1 MGHGR
6 APLHL
11 LALSLSTLALAP
23 AAASAATN
31 VCATVE
37 SDPVHHALD
46 AADDAA
52 VWINPA
58 NPAASA
64 FIGADK
70 QTGGGLA
77 STTSPAT
84 SSASTPTSAST
95 TSTSATTSRSARSAS
110 ASSAPRTA
118 TTAASTSGR
127 STRPTRTL
135 SSVGSVAMG
144 AEAGAGRIARGFA
157 LYHSPVSGKY
167 YAFVTDSG
175 HTWQYELDGSSGQVK
190 GTFVRELP
198 ISGVTEGLVA
208 DDEHARVYV
217 AVEDIGGID
226 RWGAEPGDPKTPVR
240 IDKTTEAGGHIVQ
253 DVKGL
258 SMYYASGG
266 AGYLIAASQGGDTF
280 HVYDRVTN
288 AWKGEF
294 HIADCAAN
302 GTDKVTAID
311 GQDVTNVNL
320 GPAFPEG
327 AFIAQDDSNA
337 TATGLANQ
345 NYKLVPWGDIAR
357 KLGLTIDTTFN
368 PRTIGALGSPT
379 PLPTP
384 TPIPSPGPGG
394 TPPTGST
401 PGPAPGP
408 QGRAPGRARRPGSAR
423 RHPGSLR
430 PPPRR
435 PRARPD
441 AHGSARLGV
450 RHRPVQGAQRE
461 RLRRPRDRGAPHDR
475 RPAPGQDVR
484 FTVVRDRAVTMRLSK
499 PARAL
504 LRRGARKVELA
515 LTLRDPAGTV
525 RGAWVTF
532 RLRAA
537 AAPLAGSP
545 RARIRGP
552 AGLEP
557 AALGGDEDGLGAVD
571 RAELAVDVVQVRADR
586 ARRERQLVRD
596 LLVDLALG
604 EALEH
609 LALARGQ
616 RRGVDL
622 AGAAARRVGQVVE
635 DAAQV
640 LGAHADGAGDLEQL
654 GRGDG
659 AALRVVGEH
668 VGQPDEGGLAG
679 GVLGVV
685 ALDDGGDGLRQA
697 PAAGEDA
704 ADQRVVDAELAALAV
719 DALLRRAR
727 LAVDPATGTRGRRA

>member
-23 AAASAATN
+23 AGASAATN

-70 QTGGGLA
+70 QTGGGLSVYDFA
-77 STTSPAT
+77 GHELGFYADERVNNVDLRYNFPLGSQRVSLVGAT
-84 SSASTPTSAST
+84 NRDHRRIDFWKVDEA
-95 TSTSATTSRSARSAS
+95 
-110 ASSAPRTA
+110 
-118 TTAASTSGR
+118 
-127 STRPTRTL
+127 TRTL

-190 GTFVRELP
+190 GTFVRELA

-337 TATGLANQ
+337 TPTGLANQ

-384 TPIPSPGPGG
+384 TPIPSPPTGG

-401 PGPAPGP
+401 PGPGPAPGP
-408 QGRAPGRARRPGSAR
+408 APGPGTGTGST
-423 RHPGSLR
+423 PG
-430 PPPRR
+430 
-435 PRARPD
+435 
-441 AHGSARLGV
+441 AHVATL
-450 RHRPVQGAQRE
+450 
-461 RLRRPRDRGAPHDR
+461 DRFGR
-475 RPAPGQDVR
+475 RPAVRALVSRRTGLRASASGTVRFKVRNANAFAVRATAVLRTTGGRRLAKTVR

-504 LRRGARKVELA
+504 LRRGARKVELT

-537 AAPLAGSP
+537 T
-545 RARIRGP
+545 
-552 AGLEP
+552 
-557 AALGGDEDGLGAVD
+557 
-571 RAELAVDVVQVRADR
+571 
-586 ARRERQLVRD
+586 
-596 LLVDLALG
+596 
-604 EALEH
+604 
-609 LALARGQ
+609 
-616 RRGVDL
+616 
-622 AGAAARRVGQVVE
+622 AAR
-635 DAAQV
+635 
-640 LGAHADGAGDLEQL
+640 
-654 GRGDG
+654 
-659 AALRVVGEH
+659 
-668 VGQPDEGGLAG
+668 
-679 GVLGVV
+679 
-685 ALDDGGDGLRQA
+685 
-697 PAAGEDA
+697 
-704 ADQRVVDAELAALAV
+704 
-719 DALLRRAR
+719 
-727 LAVDPATGTRGRRA
+727 

>member
-23 AAASAATN
+23 AGASAATN

-70 QTGGGLA
+70 QTGGGLSVYDFA
-77 STTSPAT
+77 GHELGFYADERVNNVDLRYNFPLGSQRVSLVGAT
-84 SSASTPTSAST
+84 NRDHRRIDFWKVDEA
-95 TSTSATTSRSARSAS
+95 
-110 ASSAPRTA
+110 
-118 TTAASTSGR
+118 
-127 STRPTRTL
+127 TRTL

-190 GTFVRELP
+190 GTFVRELA

-337 TATGLANQ
+337 TPTGLANQ

-384 TPIPSPGPGG
+384 TPIPSPPTGG

-401 PGPAPGP
+401 PGPGRRRARR
-408 QGRAPGRARRPGSAR
+408 QGRAPGRARHPERTSPPWIASGAAPPSAR
-423 RHPGSLR
+423 WS
-430 PPPRR
+430 
-435 PRARPD
+435 
-441 AHGSARLGV
+441 
-450 RHRPVQGAQRE
+450 
-461 RLRRPRDRGAPHDR
+461 RGARACAPR
-475 RPAPGQDVR
+475 RPAP
-484 FTVVRDRAVTMRLSK
+484 S
-499 PARAL
+499 
-504 LRRGARKVELA
+504 
-515 LTLRDPAGTV
+515 
-525 RGAWVTF
+525 
-532 RLRAA
+532 
-537 AAPLAGSP
+537 GSRSATRTP
-545 RARIRGP
+545 SP
-552 AGLEP
+552 S
-557 AALGGDEDGLGAVD
+557 
-571 RAELAVDVVQVRADR
+571 
-586 ARRERQLVRD
+586 ARRRCS
-596 LLVDLALG
+596 
-604 EALEH
+604 
-609 LALARGQ
+609 AR
-616 RRGVDL
+616 
-622 AGAAARRVGQVVE
+622 
-635 DAAQV
+635 
-640 LGAHADGAGDLEQL
+640 
-654 GRGDG
+654 
-659 AALRVVGEH
+659 
-668 VGQPDEGGLAG
+668 
-679 GVLGVV
+679 
-685 ALDDGGDGLRQA
+685 
-697 PAAGEDA
+697 PAAGGWRRPSASRWCETA
-704 ADQRVVDAELAALAV
+704 RSRCASAS
-719 DALLRRAR
+719 RRAPCCG
-727 LAVDPATGTRGRRA
+727 AVPARSS